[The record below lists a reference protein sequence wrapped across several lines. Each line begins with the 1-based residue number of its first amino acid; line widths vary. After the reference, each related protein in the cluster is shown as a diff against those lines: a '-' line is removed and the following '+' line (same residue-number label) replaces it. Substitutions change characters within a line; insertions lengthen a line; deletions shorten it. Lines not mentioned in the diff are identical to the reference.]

1 MQTRRVRRGPLAF
14 GAIIGLCTLPVLVSA
29 AATTSDANV
38 AERISKLE
46 RALDN
51 RGLVDLL
58 QQVER
63 LQQELQR
70 LRGQIE
76 EQSFTIEQMRNTQR
90 DTYVDIDQRL
100 QAMEGGGVVGDAGG
114 AAATNVP
121 PLTTLNPGR
130 AAPIAG
136 TAPQSSL
143 QIQTP
148 SDDVGTQAPASQSS
162 RPATVLTR
170 PSIAPQDEVP
180 EDEMFDTTRPATV
193 LSRPSPA
200 PRVVTP
206 DDDAFGTSGAPP
218 SGRQSIAPRGAP
230 IDDEASD
237 NAYRDAFS
245 LLKAGQYDESIAAF
259 SGFLNRFP
267 NSQYA
272 DNAQYWLAETYYVKR
287 DYESALIEYQK
298 LIELYPASKK
308 QSHAMLKIGYSYY
321 ELGQYDQARA
331 VLEDLRNRYAGS
343 TAARLAEERITILA
357 NSPQ

>member
-1 MQTRRVRRGPLAF
+1 MRLHNGVIRRFMDDPDGFEPVFLAGDDRTVFDWCDGFMF
-14 GAIIGLCTLPVLVSA
+14 GTQFNTEEWDALLAEEPDWFTPFIRLGTEEGMETTEQEDDADRWA
-29 AATTSDANV
+29 AEV
-38 AERISKLE
+38 VP
-46 RALDN
+46 ALLHIHDQW
-51 RGLVDLL
+51 RKQRQAQPSGLVD
-58 QQVER
+58 
-63 LQQELQR
+63 
-70 LRGQIE
+70 E
-76 EQSFTIEQMRNTQR
+76 EF
-90 DTYVDIDQRL
+90 VL
-100 QAMEGGGVVGDAGG
+100 GG
-114 AAATNVP
+114 ARQPIIRETPKV
-121 PLTTLNPGR
+121 GR
-130 AAPIAG
+130 N
-136 TAPQSSL
+136 
-143 QIQTP
+143 
-148 SDDVGTQAPASQSS
+148 D
-162 RPATVLTR
+162 
-170 PSIAPQDEVP
+170 
-180 EDEMFDTTRPATV
+180 
-193 LSRPSPA
+193 
-200 PRVVTP
+200 
-206 DDDAFGTSGAPP
+206 PP
-218 SGRQSIAPRGAP
+218 SGRPSIAPRGAP

-259 SGFLNRFP
+259 SGFLDRFP